1 MTDKDPRADGLDI
14 AIGWLQ
20 KSIDEL
26 SDVTRRV
33 QQVAP
38 NSSSTTTS
46 SPSTCVIVP

>member
-38 NSSSTTTS
+38 TKTASVLRR
-46 SPSTCVIVP
+46 PRCHRR